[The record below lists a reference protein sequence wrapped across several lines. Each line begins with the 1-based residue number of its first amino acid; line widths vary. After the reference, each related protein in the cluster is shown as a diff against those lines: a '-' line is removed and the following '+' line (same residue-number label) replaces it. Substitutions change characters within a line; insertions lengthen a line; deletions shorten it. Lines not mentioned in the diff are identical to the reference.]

1 MVLHLEITGGAM
13 LIRLSGEI
21 DLAVADNL
29 RSSMEE
35 KLDQNPEVK
44 HIVVNLSGVTYI
56 DSSGLGV
63 LLGRYR
69 RLSREGGGMSVV
81 GASPAV
87 RKIIEMSGLLRI
99 MKEFQSEEEAV
110 RQAG

>member
-1 MVLHLEITGGAM
+1 MDLHLEIRGGAM
-13 LIRLSGEI
+13 LARLSGEI

-35 KLDQNPEVK
+35 KLDENPEVK
-44 HIVVNLSGVTYI
+44 HIVVNLSGVSYI

-69 RLSREGGGMSVV
+69 RLHREGGGMSVV
-81 GASPAV
+81 GASPTV

-99 MKEFQSEEEAV
+99 MKEFTSEEEAV